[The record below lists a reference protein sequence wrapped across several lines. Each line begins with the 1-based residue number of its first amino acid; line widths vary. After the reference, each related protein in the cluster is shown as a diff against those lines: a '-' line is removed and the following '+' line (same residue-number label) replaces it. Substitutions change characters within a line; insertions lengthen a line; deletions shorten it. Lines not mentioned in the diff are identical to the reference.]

1 MTHKSLLSDFY
12 GLSAADDE
20 PEAPPPKDERRSL
33 ESEQFDAQVRAACA
47 PQSHGQPDW
56 AVQNAVQGNQ
66 G

>member
-33 ESEQFDAQVRAACA
+33 ESEQFDAQVRAAATHADTDSQTGPRTMQCKA
-47 PQSHGQPDW
+47 
-56 AVQNAVQGNQ
+56 NQ